1 MSDIFDFF
9 VENFGKILLV
19 IIGLFVI
26 LTIMEIYK
34 IKLTPRVF
42 EVVKQDTHTFTL

>member
-1 MSDIFDFF
+1 MSEIFDFL
-9 VENFGKILLV
+9 VENFGKIVLV
-19 IIGLFVI
+19 IISLLVI

-42 EVVKQDTHTFTL
+42 EVVKQETHTFTL